1 MTMTET
7 PEPSDQQ
14 PEEAPS
20 EQVGEDQEDPKKH
33 AAEKDGGGESRDA
46 GGQASGNPANAG

>member
-1 MTMTET
+1 MTET

>member
-1 MTMTET
+1 MNET

-20 EQVGEDQEDPKKH
+20 EQVAEDKEDPTEGASQK
-33 AAEKDGGGESRDA
+33 GGDDDSRVA
-46 GGQASGNPANAG
+46 GGQATGNPANAG